1 MTRMEEKRKGKNT
14 QIANARNGMRY
25 STTNL
30 TEIKMIKGNYDEQ
43 LWPINLTNQI
53 KQTLF

>member
-43 LWPINLTNQI
+43 LWPINLTN
-53 KQTLF
+53 